1 MKILNNENIHLKVDH
16 TQYKLTI
23 KSKPSAKKANSII
36 EEFRLELAKI
46 PTNAKT
52 FNEILKTYSS
62 IRNVVNACLEI
73 KAINCSTFLSYK
85 VKENAYSKLKSELRR
100 EEKDIHDKINKD
112 KLTLKEI
119 DYLSVFD
126 KNSKSLNIRSN
137 YFINNSNLSL
147 KKIAKLYNESISE
160 KLQSEILDQNI
171 INKVHSQYTDSH
183 KEAFKQLETAIL
195 IKNMAKDDLI
205 NWSTHKISRELN
217 KINNNDY
224 RIHSLISKF
233 QEQLQNKG
241 LKKKV
246 KNKNNKKEEIENKY
260 KNKKAL
266 EQSDFIYLFKNSN
279 NISYLGLINS
289 MNGDSI
295 EELLFSKLKGVKEI
309 IKKNSLRT
317 ALINNINKNK
327 ESYKKALSYS
337 IENEYN
343 FNSDFLN
350 KFYNY
355 TTKKE
360 ITTQNYFTDIN
371 SEKLSNDASKHL
383 YNLLNDSE
391 D

>member
-371 SEKLSNDASKHL
+371 SEELSNDASKHL